1 MLVEKVNPV
10 GIDLAISKIQKSIY
24 DNLILIGW
32 TNYEAYG
39 RAILNP
45 KNKDRIPEIAVG
57 RKEYKEVLFSDK
69 FNATSFFLVDDKREF
84 DAIKSADL
92 FVDASIIFQLKLNK
106 LYPTIPH
113 RADEEANKDCFNSV
127 GKFVKKI
134 EGLTTG
140 LPAVYNSFNVS
151 SERLKLTDMS
161 DFHVL
166 KIDFKI
172 KHSFCNC

>member
-1 MLVEKVNPV
+1 MLITKVDPV
-10 GIDLAISKIQKSIY
+10 GIDLTISKIQKSIY
-24 DNLILIGW
+24 DNLVLLGW

-39 RAILNP
+39 RAVLNP
-45 KNKDRIPEIAVG
+45 KNKDRIPEVAVG

-69 FNATSFFLVDDKREF
+69 FNATSFFLVEDKRKF
-84 DAIKSADL
+84 DALKSPDL

-113 RADEEANKDCFNSV
+113 RADEEANKDCFESCL
-127 GKFVKKI
+127 KYAKKV
-134 EGLTTG
+134 EGMQTG
-140 LPAVYNSFNVS
+140 MGVYSSFSVS
-151 SERLKLTDMS
+151 SERLKLSDMS
-161 DFHVL
+161 DFHIL